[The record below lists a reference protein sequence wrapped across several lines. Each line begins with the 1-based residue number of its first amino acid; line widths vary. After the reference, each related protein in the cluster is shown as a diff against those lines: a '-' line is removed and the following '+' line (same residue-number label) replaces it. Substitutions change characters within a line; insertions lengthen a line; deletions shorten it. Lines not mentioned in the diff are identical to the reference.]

1 MTKILLDTGLGLSK
15 KENKIDFVESLVN
28 KKTGKKT
35 EKVKFVLTLFHEVK
49 SFI

>member
-1 MTKILLDTGLGLSK
+1 MSK

-35 EKVKFVLTLFHEVK
+35 EKVKFVLEMFHAVIF
-49 SFI
+49 FIKPCFFLRRER

>member
-1 MTKILLDTGLGLSK
+1 MSK

-35 EKVKFVLTLFHEVK
+35 EKVKFVLKLFHEVIFF
-49 SFI
+49 S

>member
-1 MTKILLDTGLGLSK
+1 MSK

-35 EKVKFVLTLFHEVK
+35 EKVKFVLKLFQK
-49 SFI
+49 